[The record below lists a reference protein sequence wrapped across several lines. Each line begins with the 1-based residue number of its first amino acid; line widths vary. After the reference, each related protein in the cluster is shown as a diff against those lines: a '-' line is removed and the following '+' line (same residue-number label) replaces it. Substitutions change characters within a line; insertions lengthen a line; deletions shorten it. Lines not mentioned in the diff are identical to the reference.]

1 MRITNNMIARNAVNN
16 LNAHLRRQEKLHYEL
31 ASGKRIRV
39 PSDDPAATSHSMR
52 LHSDL
57 THTQQHRANIVS
69 ALSWLEATDAVLNE
83 AGQAL
88 QRAKELGVYGANS
101 VLTDD
106 ARHALAQEV
115 HQIIQHMVDLANSSH
130 AGLYLFSGT
139 QTLTQP
145 YELVT
150 GADGSVTVSAYQ
162 GDDGERRYEIATGVN
177 IPVNVVGSEV
187 FGDVDAAGDMNG
199 MFGAVIKLYNA
210 LSDDDNWQT
219 LTQDAL
225 ADLDDALDALLR
237 VRADVG
243 ARVNRLE
250 LAGARMHE
258 LELNVEQLIADNE
271 NVDIARAMI
280 DLKVSENSYRA
291 ALASGARI
299 IQPTLLD
306 FLR

>member
-57 THTQQHRANIVS
+57 THTQQYRANIGS
-69 ALSWLEATDAVLNE
+69 ALSWLQATDAVLDE
-83 AGQAL
+83 VGQAL
-88 QRAKELGVYGANS
+88 HRARELAVYGANG

-106 ARHALAQEV
+106 ARDALAQEV
-115 HQIIQHMVDLANSSH
+115 HQIVQHMVDLANSSH

-139 QTLTQP
+139 ETLTKP
-145 YELVT
+145 YEVT
-150 GADGSVTVSAYQ
+150 LGPDGSISVSPYQ
-162 GDDGERRYEIATGVN
+162 GDNAERRYEIASGVT
-177 IPVNVVGSEV
+177 IAVNVVGSDV
-187 FGDVDAAGDMNG
+187 FGDVDGAGNTTG
-199 MFGAVIKLYNA
+199 IFGAVTKLYNA
-210 LSDDDNWQT
+210 LSDPDNWNS
-219 LTQDAL
+219 LTQEAL
-225 ADLDDALDALLR
+225 AELDDALDGLLR

-243 ARVNRLE
+243 ARANRLE

-258 LELNVEQLIADNE
+258 LELNVEQLIHDTE
-271 NVDIARAMI
+271 NVDIARAII